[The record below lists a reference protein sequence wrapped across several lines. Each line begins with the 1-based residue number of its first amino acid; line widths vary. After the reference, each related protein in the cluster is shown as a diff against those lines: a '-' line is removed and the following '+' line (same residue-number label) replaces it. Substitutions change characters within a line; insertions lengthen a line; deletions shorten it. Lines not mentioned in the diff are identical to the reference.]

1 MKSIS
6 LVIGFLF
13 LFWSCNNQTNE
24 TSKTEEKQ
32 LGQDCVVFLELFAAE
47 IEDYVTVVTQIEQGE
62 SDFNIILKR
71 NDLEQSIQ
79 SYLSDP
85 TFFKCSSSP
94 AFNTKMDSLNA
105 LMEI

>member
-6 LVIGFLF
+6 LITGFLF

-24 TSKTEEKQ
+24 NPNTEEQ
-32 LGQDCVVFLELFAAE
+32 ELGQDCVVFLEQFAAE
-47 IEDYVTVVTQIEQGE
+47 IEDYVTVITQIEQGE

-71 NDLEQSIQ
+71 NALEQSIQ

-94 AFNTKMDSLNA
+94 AFNNKIDSLNA

>member
-1 MKSIS
+1 MKSTS
-6 LVIGFLF
+6 LTIGFLF

-24 TSKTEEKQ
+24 TPNTEEKQ
-32 LGQDCVVFLELFAAE
+32 LDQDCVVFLEQFAAE
-47 IEDYVTVVTQIEQGE
+47 IEDYVTVITQIEQGE

-71 NDLEQSIQ
+71 NALEQSIQ

-85 TFFKCSSSP
+85 TFFKCSSSA
-94 AFNTKMDSLNA
+94 AFNSKMDSLNA

>member
-6 LVIGFLF
+6 LITGVLL
-13 LFWSCNNQTNE
+13 LFWSCANPTNE
-24 TSKTEEKQ
+24 TTGSI
-32 LGQDCVVFLELFAAE
+32 GQELDKDCVEFLELFAAE
-47 IEDYVTVVTQIEQGE
+47 IEDYVTVLAQIEQGE

-71 NDLEQSIQ
+71 NNLEQNIQ

-85 TFFKCSSSP
+85 TFFKCSSNPTFSIQ
-94 AFNTKMDSLNA
+94 MDSLNA

>member
-6 LVIGFLF
+6 LIIGFLF
-13 LFWSCNNQTNE
+13 LFCSCNNQTNE
-24 TSKTEEKQ
+24 DPNTEEQ
-32 LGQDCVVFLELFAAE
+32 ELGQDCVVFLEQFASE
-47 IEDYVTVVTQIEQGE
+47 IEDYVTIVTQIEQGE
-62 SDFNIILKR
+62 SDFNIIMKR
-71 NDLEQSIQ
+71 NALEQSIQ

-94 AFNTKMDSLNA
+94 AFNNKIDSLNA

>member
-1 MKSIS
+1 MF
-6 LVIGFLF
+6 V
-13 LFWSCNNQTNE
+13 FWSCNNQTNE
-24 TSKTEEKQ
+24 THDTEEQQ
-32 LGQDCVVFLELFAAE
+32 LDQDCVVFLEQFAAE
-47 IEDYVTVVTQIEQGE
+47 IEDYVTVITQIEQGE

-71 NDLEQSIQ
+71 NALEQSIQ

-94 AFNTKMDSLNA
+94 AFNSKLDSLNA

>member
-1 MKSIS
+1 MF
-6 LVIGFLF
+6 V
-13 LFWSCNNQTNE
+13 FWSCNNQTNE
-24 TSKTEEKQ
+24 TPKTEEQQ
-32 LGQDCVVFLELFAAE
+32 LDQDCVVFLGQFAAE

-71 NDLEQSIQ
+71 NALEQSIQ
-79 SYLSDP
+79 SHLSDP

>member
-6 LVIGFLF
+6 LIIGFLF
-13 LFWSCNNQTNE
+13 LFWSCNNESNE
-24 TSKTEEKQ
+24 FPKTEEQQ
-32 LGQDCVVFLELFAAE
+32 LDKDCVVFLEKFAVE
-47 IEDYVTVVTQIEQGE
+47 IEDYVTVVNQIEHGE

-71 NDLEQSIQ
+71 NALEQSIQ

-94 AFNTKMDSLNA
+94 AFNTKIDSLNA

>member
-1 MKSIS
+1 MF
-6 LVIGFLF
+6 V
-13 LFWSCNNQTNE
+13 FWSCNNQTNE
-24 TSKTEEKQ
+24 THDTEEQQ
-32 LGQDCVVFLELFAAE
+32 LDQDCVVFLVQFAAE
-47 IEDYVTVVTQIEQGE
+47 IEDYVTVATQIEQGE

-71 NDLEQSIQ
+71 NALEQSIQ

-94 AFNTKMDSLNA
+94 AFNTQIDSLNA

>member
-6 LVIGFLF
+6 LIIGFLF

-24 TSKTEEKQ
+24 NPNTEEQ
-32 LGQDCVVFLELFAAE
+32 ELGQDCVVFLEQFASE

-62 SDFNIILKR
+62 SDFNIVLKR
-71 NDLEQSIQ
+71 NALEQSIQ

-94 AFNTKMDSLNA
+94 AFNSKMDSLNA